1 MIQSFTCTKKEVAK
15 WRADKGALY
24 SLMSRQKWW
33 WEKKKE
39 TDKYSGEIKETCSK
53 QSATGKVVLTIWKW
67 HFIAKVRGLQAKED
81 QDSSNRLKTAA
92 SLSRMMWEF
101 RNLMVS

>member
-53 QSATGKVVLTIWKW
+53 QSATRESGFNNMKVTLHCKGKRSPSKG
-67 HFIAKVRGLQAKED
+67 RP
-81 QDSSNRLKTAA
+81 RLIK
-92 SLSRMMWEF
+92 
-101 RNLMVS
+101 